1 MDRAYATLTIKQVDQ
16 QRRTFRGIATTVATD
31 RMDDVVESRGAQ
43 FKLPIPLLWQ
53 HDQRDP
59 IGWVRTAKVSDSGI
73 EIEGE
78 IADVPDSG
86 PLKER
91 LTLAWQYIKSNLV
104 RGLSIGFNPL
114 EAAEIEG
121 SRWGRRYLKW
131 EWLELS
137 AVTIPANQE
146 ATIVAVKSF
155 AARSAASGL
164 GTQLPGAS
172 GSATKT
178 GKGQTMKT
186 IHEQLAELREAL
198 GVKTARLTEIKDAS
212 ATEKRA
218 MSQDERTEFDQLL
231 ADVES
236 LGDEIR
242 VKQAEALVAS
252 TAQPVSHQRSFE
264 GAADSRGPAFF
275 VKRQDPDDKYQG
287 QAMTRFFIAK
297 ALAYMQIKEG
307 NFVTPG
313 QIAEARWGKTHPKL
327 VQYIKAAVAGAGTGS
342 GEWGAEL
349 AQSDE
354 RYTGDFI
361 EFLYSR
367 TVFDRLP
374 LRPVPSRV
382 HIKGQDGAATGYWVG
397 ESKAINVSKA
407 DFSDVELTPLKVG
420 AIAVCSKEWVMDAS
434 PSGEMLIRDSIVE
447 ASAQRV
453 DSTFLSTTAAT
464 NGVSPAGIL
473 NGVTITGSAGTD
485 ADALRYDIKV
495 LYDIFIA
502 AKNASGL
509 AWVMTPG
516 LAKAISLMRNAFGQ
530 VEFPGLTATGGML
543 EGDAV
548 FTGDN
553 VGAGDL
559 ILMKPSD
566 IWKIGDRGIQVSMT
580 DQATIEQDND
590 PQGESDTPTAA
601 SATLVSLWQTESIGF
616 KVVRPINFAKR
627 RTSAVAYIGAAEYG
641 TVSSA

>member
-16 QRRTFRGIATTVATD
+16 QSRTFRGIATTVATD

-78 IADVPDSG
+78 IADVPDTG

-114 EAAEIEG
+114 ESSDIEG

-164 GTQLPGAS
+164 GTQLPGVS

-178 GKGQTMKT
+178 GKGHTVKT

-198 GVKTARLTEIKDAS
+198 GVKTARLNEIKDAAS
-212 ATEKRA
+212 TEKRA
-218 MSQDERTEFDQLL
+218 MTQDERTEFDQLL
-231 ADVES
+231 ADVEA

-242 VKQAEALVAS
+242 LKQAEALTAG
-252 TAQPVSHQRSFE
+252 TAQPVSQQRSFE
-264 GAADSRGPAFF
+264 GAAGSRGPAFF
-275 VKRQDPDDKYQG
+275 VKRQDPDEKFKG
-287 QAMTRFFIAK
+287 ENFTRIIIAK
-297 ALAYMQIKEG
+297 ACGRLLDVSPVA
-307 NFVTPG
+307 
-313 QIAEARWGKTHPKL
+313 IAQKRWGQTHPKL
-327 VQYIKAAVAGAGTGS
+327 VEFIKAAVAGGGTGGS
-342 GEWGAEL
+342 EWGHEL
-349 AQSDE
+349 AQSDA
-354 RYTGDFI
+354 RFNGDFI
-361 EFLYSR
+361 EYLYSR

-374 LRPVPSRV
+374 LRSVPARV

-397 ESKAINVSKA
+397 ESKPIPASA
-407 DFSDVELTPLKVG
+407 MDFSSVELTPLKV
-420 AIAVCSKEWVMDAS
+420 AALAVISNELLLDS
-434 PSGEMLIRDSIVE
+434 DPSAEMLVRDGLAE

-453 DSTFLSTTAAT
+453 DSTFLSTTAAS

-473 NGVTITGSAGTD
+473 NGVAITGSAGTD

-495 LYDIFIA
+495 LYDTFIA

-509 AWVMTPG
+509 AWVTTPS

-530 VEFPGLTATGGML
+530 VEFPGLTAQGGML
-543 EGDAV
+543 EGDMV
-548 FTGDN
+548 VTGDN

-559 ILMKPSD
+559 ILLKPSD
-566 IWKIGDRGIQVSMT
+566 IWKIGDTGIQVSMSRE
-580 DQATIEQDND
+580 AMIEQDNA
-590 PQGESDTPTAA
+590 PTGATDTPVAA
-601 SATLVSLWQTESIGF
+601 SAYMTSMFQAESTAF
-616 KVVRPINFAKR
+616 KVVRRINYAKR
-627 RTSAVAYIGAAEYG
+627 RTGAVAYIGAAEYG